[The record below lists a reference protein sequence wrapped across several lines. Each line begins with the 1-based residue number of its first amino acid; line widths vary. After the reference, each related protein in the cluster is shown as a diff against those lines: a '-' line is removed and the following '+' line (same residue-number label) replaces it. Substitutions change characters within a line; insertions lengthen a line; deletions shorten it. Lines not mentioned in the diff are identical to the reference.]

1 MFYPNLS
8 EAIEERSFS
17 KLKINKT
24 YLRNSMGEA
33 RLSDLAIISIEREI
47 TNGMNYDD
55 IIDDFANK
63 NARKNLFN

>member
-1 MFYPNLS
+1 
-8 EAIEERSFS
+8 
-17 KLKINKT
+17 
-24 YLRNSMGEA
+24 MGEA

-55 IIDDFANK
+55 IIEDFANK